1 MDALN
6 VSRLFRAPLLSV
18 LALTAGLA
26 APRTARAA
34 DDADAAETAAA
45 RGLAVDGVKLAQSD
59 HCEQALEKLEPAEK
73 LKHSPIVL
81 RHVGECQVKVGRWV
95 EGSESLRKLLREPL
109 PADASPA
116 LTAAYESAT
125 ATLRDIKPRIPNMK
139 ILLNAPADADVTVKV
154 DHKEVADS
162 VVGIA
167 LPTDPG
173 DHEVEATAPG
183 FFKATSSV
191 KLLPSA
197 SAFVTLELKR
207 DPNAPRPA
215 AAEAGAVTA
224 AAGAAP
230 APAPSPATPARAADH
245 GSNTGKVLA
254 YTSYALAAAS
264 LGAGIVFGQSARND
278 EKALQ
283 TACPNRVCSEDQKDA
298 LDSAKTKGTI
308 STIAFATA
316 GAGLTLGTILLFT
329 SSGSHAENA
338 AGAAE
343 RHIAARSRVRAQ
355 AKVGLGT
362 VSVVGDF

>member
-1 MDALN
+1 
-6 VSRLFRAPLLSV
+6 
-18 LALTAGLA
+18 LTYAFA

-45 RGLAVDGVKLAQSD
+45 RALAVEGVKLAQGD
-59 HCEQALEKLEPAEK
+59 QCDQALEKLEPAEK

-81 RHVGECQVKVGRWV
+81 RYLGECQVKVGRWV

-116 LTAAYESAT
+116 LAAAHESAT

-139 ILLNAPADADVTVKV
+139 ILLNAPADADVTIKV
-154 DHKEVADS
+154 DGKEVADS

-183 FFKATSSV
+183 FFKVSSNV
-191 KLLPSA
+191 KLVPSA
-197 SAFVTLELKR
+197 SAFVTLDLKR
-207 DPNAPRPA
+207 DPNAPRPEKA
-215 AAEAGAVTA
+215 AAV
-224 AAGAAP
+224 
-230 APAPSPATPARAADH
+230 APSATGATHEAEKAPATPEHPADH

-283 TACPNRVCSEDQKDA
+283 TVCPNHVCSEAQRDA
-298 LDSAKTKGTI
+298 LDSAKTKGTV

-316 GAGLTLGTILLFT
+316 GAGLTLGTILLVT
-329 SSGSHAENA
+329 SSGSHSENA
-338 AGAAE
+338 S
-343 RHIAARSRVRAQ
+343 ARPAVRAQ
-355 AKVGLGT
+355 AKLGLGS

>member
-1 MDALN
+1 MVALN
-6 VSRLFRAPLLSV
+6 VSRLVRAPLLSA
-18 LALTAGLA
+18 LALTSAFA
-26 APRTARAA
+26 APRTALAQ
-34 DDADAAETAAA
+34 DDAAETAAA
-45 RGLAVDGVKLAQSD
+45 RGLAVEGVKLAQSD
-59 HCEQALEKLEPAEK
+59 HCDQALEKLEPAEK
-73 LKHSPIVL
+73 FKHSPIVL
-81 RHVGECQVKVGRWV
+81 RHLGECQVKVGRWV

-116 LTAAYESAT
+116 LSAAYESAT

-139 ILLNAPADADVTVKV
+139 ILLNAPADVDVTVKV
-154 DHKEVADS
+154 DGKVVADS

-183 FFKATSSV
+183 FFKASSSV

-207 DPNAPRPA
+207 DPNAPRPEKA
-215 AAEAGAVTA
+215 AASTAATAGAKRETA
-224 AAGAAP
+224 PTSAAP
-230 APAPSPATPARAADH
+230 AHPADH

-278 EKALQ
+278 EKALE
-283 TACPNRVCSEDQKDA
+283 TACPNHVCSEAQRDA

-316 GAGLTLGTILLFT
+316 GAGLTLGTILLVT
-329 SSGSHAENA
+329 SSGSHSESAT
-338 AGAAE
+338 
-343 RHIAARSRVRAQ
+343 ARPAVRAQ
-355 AKVGLGT
+355 AKLGLGS

>member
-1 MDALN
+1 MTCA
-6 VSRLFRAPLLSV
+6 
-18 LALTAGLA
+18 LA
-26 APRTARAA
+26 APRTARAE
-34 DDADAAETAAA
+34 DADAAETAAA
-45 RGLAVDGVKLAQSD
+45 RALAVEGVKLAQAD
-59 HCEQALEKLEPAEK
+59 QCDQALEKLEPAEK

-81 RHVGECQVKVGRWV
+81 RHLGECQVKVGRWV

-116 LTAAYESAT
+116 LAAAHESAT

-139 ILLNAPADADVTVKV
+139 ILLNAPAGADVTIKV
-154 DHKEVADS
+154 DGKEVADS

-173 DHEVEATAPG
+173 EHVVEATAPG

-191 KLLPSA
+191 KLVPSA
-197 SAFVTLELKR
+197 SAFVTLDLKR
-207 DPNAPRPA
+207 DPNAPRPEKA
-215 AAEAGAVTA
+215 AAATSAPGATHETEKA
-224 AAGAAP
+224 SAAP
-230 APAPSPATPARAADH
+230 AHPADH

-283 TACPNRVCSEDQKDA
+283 TACPNHVCSEAQRDA

-329 SSGSHAENA
+329 SSGSHSENA
-338 AGAAE
+338 S
-343 RHIAARSRVRAQ
+343 ARPAVRAQ
-355 AKVGLGT
+355 AKLGLGS
-362 VSVVGDF
+362 VSVAGDF